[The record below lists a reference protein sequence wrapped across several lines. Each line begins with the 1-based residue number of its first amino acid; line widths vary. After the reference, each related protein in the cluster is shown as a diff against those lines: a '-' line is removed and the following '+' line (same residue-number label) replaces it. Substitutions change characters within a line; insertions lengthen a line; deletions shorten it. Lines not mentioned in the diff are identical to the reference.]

1 MKEEAVDV
9 TSTNVPSTDGTSTDV
24 ALREDSP
31 AGQMELALFGTALP
45 AVRDLAGVE
54 TFGQG
59 SYLPTIQLVQGI
71 SPEVNAPYHYQ
82 VGSYLKKN
90 GKDREQLGK
99 TLEGVILDWRPRA
112 VHFIKG
118 AAADGSDDMVVE
130 SYDFESPEFQNIQA
144 IEKAGTK
151 DAQNRPVA
159 RWGWEFLIYLA
170 DRGEYVIFYANSPST
185 RYTAQLQLFNNL
197 RRPLTFSAKLEDIKG
212 KRVHSVQVTPS
223 NVPFAFPPN
232 PAELVAQINR
242 FQQLE
247 TKDAAEVDEP
257 VDPAASAKLENL

>member
-1 MKEEAVDV
+1 MDAETTQEL
-9 TSTNVPSTDGTSTDV
+9 
-24 ALREDSP
+24 ALREDTA
-31 AGQMELALFGTALP
+31 AGQQELALFGTALP
-45 AVRDLAGVE
+45 AARTLAGVE

-71 SPEVNAPYHYQ
+71 SPEVNAPYHFR

-90 GKDREQLGK
+90 GKEREQLGD

-112 VHFIKG
+112 VHFVKG
-118 AAADGSDDMVVE
+118 AAADGSDDKVVE
-130 SYDFESPEFQNIQA
+130 CYDFESPEFQAIQA

-170 DRGEYVIFYANSPST
+170 ERGEYVIFYANSPST
-185 RYTAQLQLFNNL
+185 RYTAQLHLFQNM
-197 RRPLTFSAKLEDIKG
+197 RRPLTFSSKLEDIKG
-212 KRVHSVQVTPS
+212 KRFHSVQVTPS
-223 NVPFAFPPN
+223 NVPFGVSPDPE
-232 PAELVAQINR
+232 ELVAQINR

-247 TKDAAEVDEP
+247 TKDAPWEDAP
-257 VDPAASAKLENL
+257 TDPAASGRVADL